1 MSVGSVGSI
10 SFWQQDQNF
19 WAQGQQNDQT
29 QSETA
34 VVITQMFNAT
44 STLSGGLS
52 SIANQTALTRV
63 NSALSAAVQSAL
75 QSETGSSTS
84 SSSSDSTGSSSSSGS
99 SSSGASSPTVA
110 AAPATG
116 TGTAPLATST
126 SLFTL
131 GILAKGTI
139 TVSDG
144 TNMTTYTSTGTDTVG
159 NLINAINSGK
169 SGNAAVTASLNLS
182 GDLVLTGNNA
192 TASVI
197 VGGTYAANVG
207 FGAKNDTFQP
217 TAPSSGSSNTSTA
230 SSSSSS
236 SSAATSSTGAASSG
250 TSSSTGSSTGSALAG
265 LLNSAYAL
273 QTGGTAELLLASSGS
288 SGTLLD
294 LLA

>member
-1 MSVGSVGSI
+1 VSVGSVGSI

-19 WAQGQQNDQT
+19 WAQGQRNDQT
-29 QSETA
+29 QSEAA

-52 SIANQTALTRV
+52 SIANQTALNRV
-63 NSALSAAVQSAL
+63 NSALSSAVQSAL
-75 QSETGSSTS
+75 QSETGSSTA
-84 SSSSDSTGSSSSSGS
+84 SSSSDSTVSSSGS
-99 SSSGASSPTVA
+99 TSSGASSPTVA

-197 VGGTYAANVG
+197 VGGTYAANIG
-207 FGAKNDTFQP
+207 FGAKNDTFLP
-217 TAPSSGSSNTSTA
+217 TAPSSNSSNTSTA

-236 SSAATSSTGAASSG
+236 SSAATSSTGLASSG